1 MRGMLLVVAGTL
13 TLILLIGIF
22 CGMYS
27 SRISEEMQARASTVA
42 SLFASGQDR
51 EALSCA
57 RDLMGDW
64 EGRSGLISMWVNHED
79 VDEVSINLERLLA
92 ALEEE
97 QPFFARLYLTQLQEA
112 LSHIYHR
119 DAFQLKNIL

>member
-1 MRGMLLVVAGTL
+1 MLFVVAGTL
-13 TLILLIGIF
+13 ALILLIGIF

-27 SRISEEMQARASTVA
+27 SRISEEMQARAATVA
-42 SLFASGQDR
+42 SLFAAGSSR

-64 EGRSGLISMWVNHED
+64 ERRSGLISMWVNHED
-79 VDEVSINLERLLA
+79 VDEVSANLERLLV

-97 QPFFARLYLTQLQEA
+97 ERFFVWLYLSQLQEA
-112 LSHIYHR
+112 FSHLYHR